1 MLWQLLK
8 VFSLKFL
15 ILQECGTN
23 VKLLDLQATF
33 LKKNNETIKNKQKYI
48 TSKNTNDLIL

>member
-1 MLWQLLK
+1 MLWQILQ

-23 VKLLDLQATF
+23 VKLLDLQAIF